1 MGEDKGLQRRKI
13 RGIPVIMVMALDV
26 ALVNLAFYLSF
37 TMRFLGNIPEFNV
50 GPFLQMAPWLSL
62 AAVILLHALDLYS
75 KQFNGFMPILRA
87 VLTVSA
93 GLTLCS
99 MVITFWLRGF
109 AFPRTVFLIALLLQT
124 ALLLAWRVLH
134 WRLEMWIHGQK
145 KLLVIGHFEE
155 VKQALEKL
163 IGLPQG
169 MFEIVQVL
177 EPEEWEQ
184 ISRWINRIDAV
195 MIAGSLDME
204 LKNRIIRY
212 SFDGMKEVFI
222 VPDLYEIILAR
233 STFTQIEDTPLL
245 ECHLM
250 QLSFPQAFAKR
261 VLDLAVTALLLII
274 TFPVL
279 IILSAVVKLSSPGP
293 VIYRQE
299 RVGLNGKIFTLYK
312 FRTMVDRAE
321 EESGP
326 VFATEDDDRV
336 TPVGRFLRASR
347 LDELPQLFN
356 VLKGDLSFVGPRPE
370 RPYFVDQFTREIA
383 EYALRHLVKPGIT
396 GMAQVAGYYS
406 SETKDKL
413 RYDLYYIS
421 AYSLLLDLK
430 IILSTIP
437 ALFNKSSAQGVKVGK
452 GQDLIVKGKIE

>member
-1 MGEDKGLQRRKI
+1 MGEGELFQKGKLK
-13 RGIPVIMVMALDV
+13 GIPVIMVVAVDV

-37 TMRFLGNIPEFNV
+37 TLRFLGNIPEFNME
-50 GPFLQMAPWLSL
+50 PFLKMAPWLSL
-62 AAVILLHALDLYS
+62 SAVILLHALDLYS
-75 KQFNGFMPILRA
+75 KQLNGFMPILRA
-87 VLTVSA
+87 VVTAAA
-93 GLTLCS
+93 GLTLCG

-109 AFPRTVFLIALLLQT
+109 AFPRTVFIIALLFQL
-124 ALLLAWRVLH
+124 ALLLIWRVLH

-145 KLLVIGHFEE
+145 KLLVIGHYEE
-155 VKQALEKL
+155 VKQALDKL
-163 IGLPQG
+163 LGLPRG
-169 MFEIVQVL
+169 MFEIAHVL
-177 EPEEWEQ
+177 EPKKWREIPRW
-184 ISRWINRIDAV
+184 ISRVDAV
-195 MIAGSLDME
+195 MIAGTLDME

-212 SFDGMKEVFI
+212 SFDCMKEVFI

-233 STFTQIEDTPLL
+233 ATFTQVQDTPVL

-261 VLDLAVTALLLII
+261 VLDLAVTAVLLTI
-274 TFPVL
+274 TLPV
-279 IILSAVVKLSSPGP
+279 IILVSAVVRLSSPGP

-299 RVGLNGKIFTLYK
+299 RVGLGGKVFTLYK
-312 FRTMVDRAE
+312 FRTMVDHAE

-336 TPVGRFLRASR
+336 TPVGRFLRVTR

-370 RPYFVDQFTREIA
+370 RPYFVDQFTREIP

-396 GMAQVAGYYS
+396 GLAQVAGYYS

-421 AYSLLLDLK
+421 DHSLLLDLK

-437 ALFNKSSAQGVKVGK
+437 ALFNKSASQGIKVDKGNHTSAKVE
-452 GQDLIVKGKIE
+452 LP